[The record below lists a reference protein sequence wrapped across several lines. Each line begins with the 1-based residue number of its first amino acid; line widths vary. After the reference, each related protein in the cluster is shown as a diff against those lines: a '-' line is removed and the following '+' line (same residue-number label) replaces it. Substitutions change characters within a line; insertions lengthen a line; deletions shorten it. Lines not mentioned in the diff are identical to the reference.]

1 MLASQFERA
10 LSAKLM
16 IDLLTGACDA
26 STGIEHASGRSIDT
40 GVNHDHD
47 AIGTH
52 DASTAP
58 EDPPLSRGHSGDV
71 PREATGG

>member
-1 MLASQFERA
+1 MLTPQFKRA
-10 LSAKLM
+10 LTAKLM

-40 GVNHDHD
+40 GMNHDPD
-47 AIGTH
+47 TIGTH
-52 DASTAP
+52 DANAAP
-58 EDPPLSRGHSGDV
+58 EDLPLSRGHSGDV